1 MKSGNLF
8 VSAISTLLLLLTTSA
23 YATGSSYTLSIPED
37 NHLMVKVSA
46 TFKLEQDELFMVEW
60 GAEHLPKHWATFI
73 QNMKL
78 KDAEG
83 KEIAFEAVKPDRWK
97 VKAGLGQTV
106 TLTYEVVLKH
116 ADYEWPVKD
125 REAAY
130 ARDWGV
136 FFVGR
141 GLFILPAAKMP
152 ETSLTFKLPKGW
164 HVSTPWKKVAGQLN
178 SFTAL
183 SARDMLQSGIFAG
196 THLETSIKE
205 GNTEITFALGGDQI
219 IAAKPLFEE
228 VTRAVLRAYSAM
240 FGGGSPDNRM
250 LIIINPEYKYEG
262 GGGVFNRSISMT
274 FSEPPSKQ
282 TIALW
287 GHTLSHEIF
296 HLWNGIAISP
306 QTVEEEWFKEGFTDY
321 YSVLTMTRLGYFD
334 ERVLFGKT
342 GDKYGSYLNYPV
354 KLSMRKAGE
363 EKAKNSGYIYGGGWA
378 MAMALDLEIR
388 QRTKNQKN
396 LDTVMRELYRE
407 YGNAGK
413 SYTMTALL
421 ETIKRVTELDF
432 SGLFTKY
439 VDGTERLPLEPYL
452 TYAGLTIPGSEGTSS
467 HGGRMIS
474 RKPNMSEA
482 EKAFLFKYL
491 GR

>member
-1 MKSGNLF
+1 MKPGKLF
-8 VSAISTLLLLLTTSA
+8 VTATSTLLLLLATSA
-23 YATGSSYTLSIPED
+23 YAAGSSYTLTIPDD
-37 NHLMVKVSA
+37 NHLMVKVTA
-46 TFKLEQDELFMVEW
+46 TFTLEQDELFMVDW

-78 KDAEG
+78 KDAGG
-83 KEIAFEAVKPDRWK
+83 KEIAFAAVKPDRWK
-97 VKAGLGQTV
+97 VKAELGQPV

-136 FFVGR
+136 FYVGR

-152 ETSLTFKLPKGW
+152 ETNLTFNLPKGW
-164 HVSTPWKKVAGQLN
+164 HISTPWKKVTGQVN
-178 SFTAL
+178 SFIAL
-183 SARDMLQSGIFAG
+183 NARDMLQSGIFAG

-205 GNTEITFALGGDQI
+205 GNTEITFALGGEQI
-219 IAAKPLFEE
+219 IAARPLFEE
-228 VTRAVLRAYSAM
+228 VTRAVLRAYAAM

-306 QTVEEEWFKEGFTDY
+306 QTAEEEWFKEGFTDY

-334 ERVLFGKT
+334 ERVMFGKT
-342 GDKYGSYLNYPV
+342 GDKYGSYFNYPTRI
-354 KLSMRKAGE
+354 SMRKAGE
-363 EKAKNSGYIYGGGWA
+363 EKAKNAGYIYGGGWA
-378 MAMALDLEIR
+378 IAMALDLEIR
-388 QRTKNQKN
+388 QRTKNQKS
-396 LDTVMRELYRE
+396 LDTVMRDLYRE

-413 SYTMTALL
+413 SYTMAGLL
-421 ETIKRVTELDF
+421 ETIKRATELDF
-432 SGLFTKY
+432 SELFDKY
-439 VDGTERLPLEPYL
+439 VAFTDRLLLEPYL
-452 TYAGLTIPGSEGTSS
+452 NYAGLTIPKSDGTSP
-467 HGGRMIS
+467 HGRRMIS
-474 RKPNMSEA
+474 RKPNPSEA
-482 EKAFLFKYL
+482 ESAFLVKYL